1 MATLGAAREEEELNE
16 LSAEALSLRQLL
28 LRIKLTTGLRQL
40 RRERVH
46 KVEMRTALT
55 AAARDAPLLSEMGSS
70 ERRQK
75 QLAIELAT
83 AQADLERHTNELDF
97 LLRQKRQLHR
107 ATTRLLTY
115 REGHEGELANLD
127 DGKLDDHL
135 ERAMRTYSAIDS
147 PTADSAA
154 AALRAGLTSIS
165 KAPPGQESAA
175 EAMKAVQKQ
184 RSLLAPEMVEA
195 ATEVTT
201 EEDLQPS
208 PTFSNHPSHAFA
220 RLRTPSHASSRLLT
234 PSHAFYQVTPT
245 RPPRSPARSAAPST
259 ASMPLSL
266 PGAISC
272 THGMSGR
279 SSCVQSVSCTQRR
292 MAGQVWPWPGQ
303 MTRRCSPLSTTSS
316 SVPIPRSVSSHWLVA
331 TRPTSSRTFE
341 KTMGSSSTHRPLEA

>member
-208 PTFSNHPSHAFA
+208 PTFSNHLLQPPSHAFA
-220 RLRTPSHASSRLLT
+220 HLLT
-234 PSHAFYQVTPT
+234 PSHTFSQVHADDDVILILAPQSMVGASIVAPLQPMVDKATAQGTAVKPT
-245 RPPRSPARSAAPST
+245 LSPH
-259 ASMPLSL
+259 L
-266 PGAISC
+266 P
-272 THGMSGR
+272 
-279 SSCVQSVSCTQRR
+279 
-292 MAGQVWPWPGQ
+292 
-303 MTRRCSPLSTTSS
+303 
-316 SVPIPRSVSSHWLVA
+316 
-331 TRPTSSRTFE
+331 
-341 KTMGSSSTHRPLEA
+341 